1 MQIMQARVLRFTL
14 ALTLVAV
21 ASVLA
26 AIPGLSQPAEVRL
39 AVTDLAGMEQLQV
52 EFGQFQRVL
61 SEKTGFRVTLFPVN
75 NRTAAVEALNAK
87 KIDFVLTGP
96 AEYVVFRKRT
106 NAQPVIGF
114 SRPEYYAQIVVL
126 AEGGVS
132 TPADL
137 RSKKVAFGDIGSTS
151 AHLGPMQVL
160 ADHGLDP
167 RKDIQPL
174 HVSRNVAVEALKR
187 GDIAAIGMNRTHLEA
202 IREKDPTTAY
212 RVIARGRDLPD
223 DLLIAG
229 AHVDPKLVTTM
240 RQAFIEH
247 SRPLIDA
254 IVASG
259 KDNRKYVGMHFI
271 ARVQDSDYAYVRAMY
286 ATIGFPQFAEF
297 VGQ

>member
-1 MQIMQARVLRFTL
+1 MLKILR
-14 ALTLVAV
+14 ATLVMALV
-21 ASVLA
+21 VLVSVLGSA
-26 AIPGLSQPAEVRL
+26 GPGHSQPVEVRL
-39 AVTDLAGMEQLQV
+39 AVTDLAGLEQLQV

-61 SEKTGFRVTLFPVN
+61 SEKSGLKIALLPVN
-75 NRTAAVEALNAK
+75 NRTAAVEALNSK
-87 KIDFVLTGP
+87 KVDFVLTGP

-126 AEGGVS
+126 AEGGIGA
-132 TPADL
+132 PGDL
-137 RSKKVAFGDIGSTS
+137 KGKKVAFGDIGSTS

-160 ADHGLDP
+160 ADHGVDP
-167 RKDIQPL
+167 RKDIQAL

-187 GDIAAIGMNRTHLEA
+187 GDIAAIGMNRTHLES
-202 IREKDPTTAY
+202 IREKDPNTAY

-223 DLLIAG
+223 DLLVAG
-229 AHVDPKLVTTM
+229 PHVDPKVVAAM
-240 RQAFIEH
+240 RQAFVEH
-247 SRPLIDA
+247 PRPLIDA

-271 ARVQDSDYAYVRAMY
+271 AKVQDSDYQYVRAMY
-286 ATIGFPQFAEF
+286 ATIGFPQFADF